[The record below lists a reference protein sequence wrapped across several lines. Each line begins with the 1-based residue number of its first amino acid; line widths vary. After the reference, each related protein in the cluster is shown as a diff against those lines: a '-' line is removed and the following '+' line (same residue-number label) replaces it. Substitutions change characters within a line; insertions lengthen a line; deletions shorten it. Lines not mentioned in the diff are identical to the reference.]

1 MIRILSRLA
10 LLAVAACAVAVA
22 ISGPGYRMG
31 WWPLPVAFGTLRWGA
46 WIAIGVTIFAAALA
60 VIAGVG
66 RPRGSRA
73 GMTEAIVAIV
83 VGALAMTGPLVLTS
97 RGKVVP
103 PIHDISTD
111 TNDPPQFVAVLPL
124 RAGAANPAT
133 YGGPE
138 IAAQQKKAY
147 PQIVPLELPVPPARA
162 FERAL
167 AAARDMGWIIISVE
181 SGEGR
186 IEATATTPFFGFRDD
201 VVVRVAPTAKGSRID
216 VRSVS
221 RIGRSDLGANARR
234 IESYLDKIN
243 AG

>member
-1 MIRILSRLA
+1 MIRILSRFA
-10 LLAVAACAVAVA
+10 LFVVAACAVAVA

-31 WWPLPVAFGTLRWGA
+31 WWPLPIAFGTLRWGG
-46 WIAIGVTIFAAALA
+46 WVAIGVTIFAAVLA
-60 VIAGVG
+60 VIAGIG
-66 RPRGSRA
+66 RPDGSRA

-83 VGALAMTGPLVLTS
+83 FGAVVMAGPLVLTS
-97 RGKVVP
+97 RGKAVP

-124 RAGAANPAT
+124 RAGAANPAA

-147 PQIVPLELPVPPARA
+147 PDIVPLELALPAPRA
-162 FERAL
+162 YERAL
-167 AAARDMGWIIISVE
+167 AAARDMGWIIVSAE
-181 SGEGR
+181 SAEGR

-234 IESYLDKIN
+234 VETYLDKLK
-243 AG
+243 

>member
-10 LLAVAACAVAVA
+10 LFVVGLCAIAVAV
-22 ISGPGYRMG
+22 SGPGYRMG
-31 WWPLPVAFGTLRWGA
+31 WWPLPIAFGTLRWGG
-46 WIAIGVTIFAAALA
+46 WVAIGITIFAAVLA
-60 VIAGVG
+60 VIAGIG
-66 RPRGSRA
+66 RPGGSRA

-83 VGALAMTGPLVLTS
+83 FGAVVMAGPLVLTS
-97 RGKVVP
+97 RGKAVP

-124 RAGAANPAT
+124 RAGAANPAA

-147 PQIVPLELPVPPARA
+147 PDIVPLELALPAPRA
-162 FERAL
+162 YERAL
-167 AAARDMGWIIISVE
+167 AAARDMGWIIVSAE
-181 SGEGR
+181 SAEGR

-234 IESYLDKIN
+234 VETYLDKLK
-243 AG
+243 

>member
-1 MIRILSRLA
+1 
-10 LLAVAACAVAVA
+10 
-22 ISGPGYRMG
+22 
-31 WWPLPVAFGTLRWGA
+31 
-46 WIAIGVTIFAAALA
+46 
-60 VIAGVG
+60 
-66 RPRGSRA
+66 
-73 GMTEAIVAIV
+73 
-83 VGALAMTGPLVLTS
+83 
-97 RGKVVP
+97 
-103 PIHDISTD
+103 
-111 TNDPPQFVAVLPL
+111 VLPL

-147 PQIVPLELPVPPARA
+147 PQIAPLDVALPPPRA

-167 AAARDMGWIIISVE
+167 AVARDMGWTIVSSE
-181 SGEGR
+181 SSEGR

-201 VVVRVAPTAKGSRID
+201 VVVRVSPAAKGSRID

-234 IESYLDKIN
+234 VESYLDKFN